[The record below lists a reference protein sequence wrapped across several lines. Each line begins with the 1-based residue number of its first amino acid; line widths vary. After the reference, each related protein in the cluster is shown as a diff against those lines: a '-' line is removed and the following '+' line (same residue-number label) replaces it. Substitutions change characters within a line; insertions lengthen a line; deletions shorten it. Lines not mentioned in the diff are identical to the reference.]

1 MSRSADRR
9 TASIMRIRRRQTC
22 PHCHAAIGR
31 LDDDCPACGKPTGQR
46 PPFYVYL
53 LGAALVLLLFLAL
66 GDLPALAQFFANLA
80 RLFRP

>member
-1 MSRSADRR
+1 MALPRV
-9 TASIMRIRRRQTC
+9 C
-22 PHCHAAIGR
+22 PHCGASIGR

-53 LGAALVLLLFLAL
+53 IGAAIVFLLFVALA
-66 GDLPALAQFFANLA
+66 DLPALVRFFADLG

>member
-1 MSRSADRR
+1 MAVPRV
-9 TASIMRIRRRQTC
+9 C
-22 PHCHAAIGR
+22 PHCGASIGR

-53 LGAALVLLLFLAL
+53 IGAAIVLLLFVAL
-66 GDLPALAQFFANLA
+66 GDFPALVRFFADLA